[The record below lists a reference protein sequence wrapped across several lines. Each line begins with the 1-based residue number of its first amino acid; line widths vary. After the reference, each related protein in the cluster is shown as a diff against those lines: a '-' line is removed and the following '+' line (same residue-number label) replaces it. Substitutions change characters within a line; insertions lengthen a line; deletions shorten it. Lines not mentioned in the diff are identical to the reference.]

1 MRHQRDHHIFLM
13 HFLMIFIHFFFNL
26 YSRSVFF
33 DKLHK
38 MLLDSVSVLPLTS
51 DPSSIYYIHPSDTS
65 SQLVSIKFKGDGY
78 GDWRRCMLIALSA
91 KNKVAFVDGSLPKP
105 SSDFVECKPWERFN
119 DLIISWLLFNLDTT
133 IAKSVLYSNIA
144 REIWK
149 DLEDRYGQTSG
160 PQLYALEHQL
170 SEIAQGIQNIAEF
183 YTSIKRIWD
192 EIHSVYPLPSCICNL
207 TQKIHKMQQEQRL
220 IQFLMKL
227 SDDFSN
233 VRSNVL
239 MMQPLPSVNQA
250 YRLLVQEQ

>member
-1 MRHQRDHHIFLM
+1 
-13 HFLMIFIHFFFNL
+13 
-26 YSRSVFF
+26 
-33 DKLHK
+33 
-38 MLLDSVSVLPLTS
+38 
-51 DPSSIYYIHPSDTS
+51 
-65 SQLVSIKFKGDGY
+65 
-78 GDWRRCMLIALSA
+78 MLIALSA
-91 KNKVAFVDGSLPKP
+91 KNKVAFVDGSLPEP
-105 SSDFVECKPWERFN
+105 SSDSVECKPWERCN

-133 IAKSVLYSNIA
+133 IAKSVLYYNTA
-144 REIWK
+144 RKIWK

-170 SEIAQGIQNIAEF
+170 SEIAQGTQNIAEF
-183 YTSIKRIWD
+183 YTNIKRIWD
-192 EIHSVYPLPSCICNL
+192 EIHSVYPFPSCTCNQCTCNL